1 MDDAGT
7 EIVGGSILIEDGAI
21 VWVGDHPLPPEA
33 GNDQLL
39 PGSAGDIEVVDGRGV
54 VAVRGLINSHIL
66 LYQTMTRRWA
76 PGSGLFDWLRDP
88 LSGVGRTRRGV
99 SACRCDGWLVSPN
112 SPSPAA
118 RGAPAT
124 MCSLAVPAT
133 CSGPRS
139 TPRRR
144 YAAAARVPWIA
155 GRKPLRGRLPPDDI
169 VEDRDAAG
177 GREGAGPRC

>member
-1 MDDAGT
+1 MTSVLVRQCGVVATMDDAGT

-21 VWVGDHPLPPEA
+21 VWVGDDPLPPEA

-54 VAVRGLINSHIL
+54 VAVPGLINSHYQ

-118 RGAPAT
+118 RGAPT
-124 MCSLAVPAT
+124 TVCSLAVPAT

-139 TPRRR
+139 TLRRR
-144 YAAAARVPWIA
+144 
-155 GRKPLRGRLPPDDI
+155 
-169 VEDRDAAG
+169 
-177 GREGAGPRC
+177 